1 MMKIAFTDNDKLRLT
16 LEGIIVGII
25 SGIVV
30 SMFRWSIAHSLK
42 FYQGLY
48 VVARHN
54 LLLLVALLFLMAVIA
69 VFVGYLIKKEPDISG
84 SGIPQVEAQ
93 LAGEMKLN
101 WWSILWRKFVG
112 GILSIGPG
120 LFLGREGPSI
130 QLGAAVGQGIGDLT
144 HDDKGVNQRVLIASG
159 AAAGLAAAFSA
170 PIAGA
175 MFVLEEVYHNFS
187 PLVWVTALASAVSA
201 NVVALYVFGLQ
212 PVLQVPYRYS
222 LPIKYYWHL
231 VVLGI
236 VLGLLGRLYQVMT
249 LSMPAIFAKT
259 RLPRYIHGIIP
270 LLLVVPLGLM
280 YTNFIGGGNEVII
293 DLGKYGTSLWFLL
306 GLFALRFIFS
316 MISYGSGLPG
326 GIFLPILNLGAIIGA
341 IYAVAMNQL
350 GLLPIYFESN
360 LIIFAMA
367 GYFACI
373 SKAPFTAIILV
384 TEMVGSLKHLMPL
397 AVLSLVAYIVVD
409 LLNGAPIYEA
419 LKERLNLNSAYL
431 NRVSKFNDRLE
442 IPIYEG
448 SSIDGKYIRDI
459 PFPKDILVIAVYRG
473 ERQLIPRGD
482 TLVKAGDRIVFMVN
496 AGQRAKFSK
505 KLSNLIN
512 GID

>member
-1 MMKIAFTDNDKLRLT
+1 MKVAFNDNEKLRLT
-16 LEGIIVGII
+16 LEGILVGII
-25 SGIVV
+25 SGVVV

-42 FYQGLY
+42 LFQGLY
-48 VVARHN
+48 IAARTN
-54 LLLLVALLFLMAVIA
+54 LGLVIGLVFLMIA
-69 VFVGYLIKKEPDISG
+69 IALVVGYLLKKEPNISG

-93 LAGEMKLN
+93 LGGEMQMK
-101 WWSILWRKFVG
+101 WWSILWRKFIG

-130 QLGAAVGQGIGDLT
+130 QLGAAVGQGVGDLT
-144 HDDKGVNQRVLIASG
+144 HDNVGVNQRVLIASG
-159 AAAGLAAAFSA
+159 AAAGLSAAFSA

-187 PLVWVTALASAVSA
+187 PLVWITSLASAVTA
-201 NVVALYVFGLQ
+201 NVIALYVFGLQ
-212 PVLQVPYRYS
+212 PVLQVPYRFS

-231 VVLGI
+231 IVLGI
-236 VLGLLGRLYQVMT
+236 ILGLMGRLYQVLT
-249 LSMPAIFAKT
+249 LSMPAIYNKT
-259 RLPRYIHGIIP
+259 RLPRYLQGIVP
-270 LLLVVPLGLM
+270 LILIVPLGM
-280 YTNFIGGGNEVII
+280 MVPQFIGGGNEII
-293 DLGKYGTSLWFLL
+293 VSLEKYGTSLTLML
-306 GLFALRFIFS
+306 GLLALRFIFS
-316 MISYGSGLPG
+316 MISYGSGVPG

-341 IYAVAMNQL
+341 IYAIVMSQL

-419 LKERLNLNSAYL
+419 LKERLNINSDYL
-431 NRVSKFNDRLE
+431 KRVSKLNDRLE
-442 IPIYEG
+442 VPIYEG

-459 PFPKDILVIAVYRG
+459 PFPKDILVVAIYRG

-482 TLVKAGDRIVFMVN
+482 TLVKAGDRLICMVN
-496 AGQRAKFSK
+496 AGQRARVSQ
-505 KLSNLIN
+505 KLKDLIN
-512 GID
+512 GIN

>member
-1 MMKIAFTDNDKLRLT
+1 MKIALKDNDKLRLT
-16 LEGIIVGII
+16 LEGILVGII
-25 SGIVV
+25 SGVVV
-30 SMFRWSIAHSLK
+30 SMFRWTIAHSLK
-42 FYQGLY
+42 LFQGLY
-48 VVARHN
+48 VAARTN
-54 LLLLVALLFLMAVIA
+54 VGLTIGLVALMVIVA
-69 VFVGYLIKKEPDISG
+69 IIVGILIKQEPNISG

-93 LAGEMKLN
+93 LGGEMQIK
-101 WWSILWRKFVG
+101 WWSVLWRKFVG

-130 QLGAAVGQGIGDLT
+130 QLGATIGQGVGDLT
-144 HDDKGVNQRVLIASG
+144 HDDHGVNQRVLIASG

-187 PLVWVTALASAVSA
+187 PLVWITSLASAVSA
-201 NVVALYVFGLQ
+201 NVIALYVFGLQ
-212 PVLQVPYRYS
+212 PVLQVPYRFS

-236 VLGLLGRLYQVMT
+236 ILGLMGRLYQVLT
-249 LSMPAIFAKT
+249 LSMPAFYAKT
-259 RLPRYIHGIIP
+259 RLPRYIQGIIP
-270 LLLVVPLGLM
+270 LIMIVPLGMMVPQL
-280 YTNFIGGGNEVII
+280 IGGGNEVIL
-293 DLGKYGTSLWFLL
+293 DLTKYGPSLAFLL
-306 GLFALRFIFS
+306 GLLVLRFVFS
-316 MISYGSGLPG
+316 MISYGSGVPG

-341 IYAVAMNQL
+341 IYAVFMNQL
-350 GLLPIYFESN
+350 GLLPLYFESN

-409 LLNGAPIYEA
+409 MLNGAPIYEA
-419 LKERLNLNSAYL
+419 MKERLNLNSDFL
-431 NRVSKFNDRLE
+431 NRVSKFNDRSEL
-442 IPIYEG
+442 PIYEG

-459 PFPKDILVIAVYRG
+459 PFPKEILVVAVYRG

-482 TLVKAGDRIVFMVN
+482 TLIKAGDRIVFMVN
-496 AGQRAKFSK
+496 AGQRAKISK
-505 KLSNLIN
+505 KLKDMIN
-512 GID
+512 GLD

>member
-1 MMKIAFTDNDKLRLT
+1 MKVAITDNEKLRLT
-16 LEGIIVGII
+16 LEGVLVGII

-30 SMFRWSIAHSLK
+30 SMFRWSIAHLLTI
-42 FYQGLY
+42 FQGLY
-48 VVARHN
+48 VAARTN
-54 LLLLVALLFLMAVIA
+54 AGLVIGLLVAMIVVA
-69 VFVGYLIKKEPDISG
+69 VFVSYLLKKEPNISG

-93 LAGEMKLN
+93 LGGEMHLN
-101 WWSILWRKFVG
+101 WWSILWKKFVG

-130 QLGAAVGQGIGDLT
+130 QLGSAIGQGVGDLT
-144 HDDKGVNQRVLIASG
+144 HDDKGVSQRVLIASG
-159 AAAGLAAAFSA
+159 AAAGLSAAFSA

-187 PLVWVTALASAVSA
+187 PLVWVTSLASAVSA

-212 PVLQVPYRYS
+212 PVLQVPYQYS

-231 VVLGI
+231 IVLGI
-236 VLGLLGRLYQVMT
+236 VLGLMGRLYQVVL
-249 LSMPAIFAKT
+249 LSMPSLYSKT
-259 RLPRYIHGIIP
+259 RLPRYIHGLIP
-270 LLLVVPLGLM
+270 LVLIVPLGMWLPQ
-280 YTNFIGGGNEVII
+280 FIGGGNSII
-293 DLGKYGTSLWFLL
+293 VSLNKYGTGLLFLL
-306 GLFALRFIFS
+306 GLLAFRFIYS

-341 IYAVAMNQL
+341 IYAVFMNQM
-350 GLLPIYFESN
+350 GLLPIAFESN

-373 SKAPFTAIILV
+373 GKAPFTAIILV

-409 LLNGAPIYEA
+409 LLNGAPIYES

-431 NRVSKFNDRLE
+431 NRVSKFTDRLE
-442 IPIYEG
+442 VPIYEG

-459 PFPKDILVIAVYRG
+459 PFPNDILVVGIYRG
-473 ERQLIPRGD
+473 ESQIIPKGD
-482 TLVKAGDRIVFMVN
+482 TLIKAGDRIVFMVN
-496 AGQRAKFSK
+496 AGQRAKISR
-505 KLSNLIN
+505 KLKDLIN
-512 GID
+512 GIN

>member
-1 MMKIAFTDNDKLRLT
+1 MKVVITDNEKLRLT
-16 LEGIIVGII
+16 LEGVLVGII

-30 SMFRWSIAHSLK
+30 SMFRWSIAQSLK
-42 FYQGLY
+42 IFQGLY
-48 VVARHN
+48 VAARTN
-54 LLLLVALLFLMAVIA
+54 VLLLIGLVVAMIIVA
-69 VFVGYLIKKEPDISG
+69 VFVGYLLKGEPNISG

-93 LAGEMKLN
+93 LGGEMHLK
-101 WWSILWRKFVG
+101 WWSILWKKFVG
-112 GILSIGPG
+112 GIVSIGPG

-130 QLGAAVGQGIGDLT
+130 QLGSAIGQGVGDLT
-144 HDDKGVNQRVLIASG
+144 HDNVGVNQRVLIASG

-187 PLVWVTALASAVSA
+187 PLVWVTSLASAVSA

-212 PVLQVPYRYS
+212 PVLRVPYQYS

-231 VVLGI
+231 IVLGI
-236 VLGLLGRLYQVMT
+236 ILGIMGRLYQIV
-249 LSMPAIFAKT
+249 LLWMPSLYNKT
-259 RLPRYIHGIIP
+259 RLPRFIHGIIP
-270 LLLVVPLGLM
+270 LILIIPIGM
-280 YTNFIGGGNEVII
+280 IAPNFIGGGNGII
-293 DLGKYGTSLWFLL
+293 INLDKYGTGLLLLL
-306 GLFALRFIFS
+306 GLFALRFIYS

-341 IYAVAMNQL
+341 IYAICMNQL
-350 GLLPIYFESN
+350 GLLPIAFESN

-373 SKAPFTAIILV
+373 GKAPFTAIILV

-409 LLNGAPIYEA
+409 LLNGAPIYES
-419 LKERLNLNSAYL
+419 LKERLNLNSDYL

-442 IPIYEG
+442 VPIYEG

-459 PFPKDILVIAVYRG
+459 PFPKNILVIAVYRG

-482 TLVKAGDRIVFMVN
+482 TLIKAGDRIVFMVN
-496 AGQRAKFSK
+496 AGQRAKISQ
-505 KLSNLIN
+505 KLKDLIN
-512 GID
+512 GIN

>member
-1 MMKIAFTDNDKLRLT
+1 MKIATTDNEKLRLT
-16 LEGIIVGII
+16 LEGILVGLI

-42 FYQGLY
+42 LFQGLY
-48 VVARHN
+48 VAARTN
-54 LLLLVALLFLMAVIA
+54 VSLTIGLIVLMIILAAI
-69 VFVGYLIKKEPDISG
+69 VGYLLKKEPDISG

-93 LAGEMKLN
+93 LGGEMQMK
-101 WWSILWRKFVG
+101 WWSVLWRKFVG

-130 QLGAAVGQGIGDLT
+130 QLGAAIGQGVGEAT
-144 HDDKGVNQRVLIASG
+144 HDNVGVNQRVLIASG
-159 AAAGLAAAFSA
+159 AAAGLSAAFSA

-187 PLVWVTALASAVSA
+187 PLVWITALASSVSA
-201 NVVALYVFGLQ
+201 NLIALYVFGLQ
-212 PVLQVPYRYS
+212 PALQVPYKFS
-222 LPIKYYWHL
+222 LPVKYYWHL
-231 VVLGI
+231 IILGI
-236 VLGLLGRLYQVMT
+236 ILGLMGRLYQICT
-249 LSMPAIFAKT
+249 LAMPALYNKT
-259 RLPRYIHGIIP
+259 HLPRYIQGLIP
-270 LLLVVPLGLM
+270 LLLIVPLGMM
-280 YTNFIGGGNEVII
+280 YPQFIGGGNEII
-293 DLGKYGTSLWFLL
+293 ISLNQYGPSL
-306 GLFALRFIFS
+306 GLMLGLLVMRFVFS
-316 MISYGSGLPG
+316 MISYGSGVPG

-341 IYAVAMNQL
+341 IYAITMSQL
-350 GLLPIYFESN
+350 GLLPLSFESN

-409 LLNGAPIYEA
+409 ALNGAPIYEA
-419 LKERLNLNSAYL
+419 LKERLNINAEYL

-448 SSIDGKYIRDI
+448 STIDGKYIRDI
-459 PFPKDILVIAVYRG
+459 PFPKEILVVAVYRG

-482 TLVKAGDRIVFMVN
+482 TLVKAGDRLVCMVN
-496 AGQRAKFSK
+496 AGQRAKVAQK
-505 KLSNLIN
+505 IKNMIN

>member
-1 MMKIAFTDNDKLRLT
+1 MKIAVTDNEKLRLT
-16 LEGIIVGII
+16 LEGILVGII

-42 FYQGLY
+42 LFQGLY
-48 VVARHN
+48 VAARTN
-54 LLLLVALLFLMAVIA
+54 ISLVIGLIVLMVVITTI
-69 VFVGYLIKKEPDISG
+69 VGYLLKREPNISG

-93 LAGEMKLN
+93 LGGEMQMH

-112 GILSIGPG
+112 GILSIAPG

-130 QLGAAVGQGIGDLT
+130 QLGAAIGQGVGDFT
-144 HDDKGVNQRVLIASG
+144 HDNVGVNQRVLIASG
-159 AAAGLAAAFSA
+159 AAAGLSAAFSA

-187 PLVWVTALASAVSA
+187 PLVWITSLASAVSA
-201 NVVALYVFGLQ
+201 NVIALYVFGLQ

-231 VVLGI
+231 IILGI
-236 VLGLLGRLYQVMT
+236 VLGLMGRFYQIAT
-249 LSMPAIFAKT
+249 LAMPAIYNKT
-259 RLPRYIHGIIP
+259 RLPRYIQGIIP
-270 LLLVVPLGLM
+270 LLLIIPLGM
-280 YTNFIGGGNEVII
+280 WVPQFIGGGNEII
-293 DLGKYGTSLWFLL
+293 VSLNQYGPSL
-306 GLFALRFIFS
+306 GLMVGLLAIRFIFS
-316 MISYGSGLPG
+316 MISYGSGVPG

-341 IYAVAMNQL
+341 IYAIAMHQL

-419 LKERLNLNSAYL
+419 MKERLTVNSDYL

-442 IPIYEG
+442 VPIYEG
-448 SSIDGKYIRDI
+448 SSVDGKYIRDI
-459 PFPKDILVIAVYRG
+459 PFPKEILVVAIYRG

-482 TLVKAGDRIVFMVN
+482 TLIKAGDRLVCMVN
-496 AGQRAKFSK
+496 AGQRAKVLQ
-505 KLSNLIN
+505 KLKDLID
-512 GID
+512 GIN